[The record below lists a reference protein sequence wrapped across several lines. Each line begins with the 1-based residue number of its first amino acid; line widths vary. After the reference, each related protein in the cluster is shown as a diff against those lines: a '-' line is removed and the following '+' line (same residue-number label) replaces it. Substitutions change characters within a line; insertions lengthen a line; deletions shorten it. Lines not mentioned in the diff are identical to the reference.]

1 MFDIFSEA
9 VFLGLSTGAYC
20 AVSCAPVI
28 LPFLFSETGK
38 VKNNIRYII
47 IFMFGRLIGY
57 ILIGALLGYT
67 GNLVIESITPVL
79 HKQITSAACIGIGFI
94 MLVAGV
100 LYLKPNSNI
109 CRAISKRFTP
119 RTNAF
124 FLGLLTGINFCP
136 PFFAAAARV
145 VSFGYALKGSMYFIF
160 FYLGTSVFFMPLLG
174 IPFIKKYMNEIR
186 TVARI
191 TMIIL
196 GIYFILFQGVF
207 GLIESFNI
215 RTH

>member
-1 MFDIFSEA
+1 MCDIFTEA

-28 LPFLFSETGK
+28 LPFLFSETDK
-38 VKNNIRYII
+38 QKNNIRHII

-57 ILIGALLGYT
+57 IVIGATLGYT
-67 GNLVIESITPVL
+67 GNLVIENITPAF
-79 HKQITSAACIGIGFI
+79 HKQITSAACIGIGLI
-94 MLVAGV
+94 MLVSGI
-100 LYLKPNSNI
+100 LYLKPDSNI
-109 CRAISKRFTP
+109 CRAIHKRFTP

-124 FLGLLTGINFCP
+124 LLGLLTGINFCP

-145 VSFGYALKGSMYFIF
+145 VSFGYVFKGALYFIF
-160 FYLGTSVFFMPLLG
+160 FYLGTSVFFMPLFG
-174 IPFIKKYMNEIR
+174 IPFIKKHMNEIR

-207 GLIESFNI
+207 GLIDSFNI
-215 RTH
+215 D